1 MPPKQS
7 WQVLRREKPSKEGMY
22 YSVRAYDHCDQI
34 GPLSGSPNFHIL
46 FKDNTVKLRFWN
58 TTFAADQN
66 FYFINHLDF
75 GIHLMQTNWY
85 SKIGVLLYLK

>member
-34 GPLSGSPNFHIL
+34 KGVMQKKYQILDDNFI
-46 FKDNTVKLRFWN
+46 
-58 TTFAADQN
+58 
-66 FYFINHLDF
+66 
-75 GIHLMQTNWY
+75 
-85 SKIGVLLYLK
+85 